1 MANRIFFFLKMQF
14 EGHRGLQPVCTII
27 YTIKKDKEK
36 KQDTDRERGTAWFA
50 PRGCTFLTYVQRGKK
65 KKSVLTY
72 KCKKTRLQT
81 ISTFI
86 DYEEERKK
94 ESERN
99 LQNKMQNLE
108 LQLHWL

>member
-1 MANRIFFFLKMQF
+1 MICASRVHIFNLCAKRQ
-14 EGHRGLQPVCTII
+14 
-27 YTIKKDKEK
+27 
-36 KQDTDRERGTAWFA
+36 
-50 PRGCTFLTYVQRGKK
+50 K
-65 KKSVLTY
+65 KKSALTY

-99 LQNKMQNLE
+99 LQNKIQNLE
-108 LQLHWL
+108 LQLH